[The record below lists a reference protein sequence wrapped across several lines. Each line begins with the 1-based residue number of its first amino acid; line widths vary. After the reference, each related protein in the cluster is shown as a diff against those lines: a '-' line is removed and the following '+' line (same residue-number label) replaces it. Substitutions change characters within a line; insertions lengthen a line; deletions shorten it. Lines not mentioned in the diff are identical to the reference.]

1 MRFVERVV
9 FDTSTLI
16 SAALRVDSPPAL
28 AFRKALASLEICTSP
43 DTLRELQTVLSRA
56 KFDRYLDRSERS
68 VFLELY
74 RKFATSCDVREGIR
88 ACRDPKDD
96 KFLALAVSCKAGVL
110 VSSDRDLLDMHPFRE
125 IAIATP
131 ADFLEGRWR

>member
-16 SAALRVDSPPAL
+16 SAALRTDSTPAL
-28 AFRKALASLEICTSP
+28 AFRKALASHEVCASP
-43 DTLRELQTVLSRA
+43 DTLRELETVLTRA
-56 KFDRYLDRSERS
+56 KFDRYLDRGGRGA
-68 VFLELY
+68 FLDLY
-74 RKFATSCDVREGIR
+74 RKFATSCDVRESIK

-96 KFLALAVSCKAGVL
+96 KFLALVVSCGAGIL
-110 VSSDRDLLDMHPFRE
+110 VSSDHDLLDLHPFRE